1 VSANDRAEV
10 ARARRMLDIE
20 ARVRIEVRE
29 VRSAAEA
36 LRRTVQSARGEIT
49 QETLTEEVQVA
60 PRAEFTL
67 RVPTSTVYDFVRT
80 LEQIGATRLRQIQA
94 RDLGKQYY
102 DSVLRLRNLEITR
115 ARLEQI
121 LAQARSVNDVLR
133 IESELTRVRGEME
146 RLKGELRYLED
157 RAAQATVYVTLF
169 TRQQPEAEVVVP
181 RAQFFPGIRV
191 AYLEDL
197 HGDGRT
203 RGYYGGA
210 ITVGSRRAGI
220 SLAGFR
226 RLGDSGGTL
235 DAFTASLGGR
245 FYSQYLGGEYKRW
258 MSPFLGLSG
267 GYARFEGRDEMLVGG
282 ALGLDVFKSEML
294 RIDLGADVAA
304 LFGTKAGA
312 HLAFV
317 PSLGIDIAF

>member
-1 VSANDRAEV
+1 
-10 ARARRMLDIE
+10 MLDIE
-20 ARVRIEVRE
+20 ARVRIEVRD

-49 QETLTEEVQVA
+49 QETVTEEVQVA

-67 RVPTSTVYDFVRT
+67 RVPTAAVHDLLGT
-80 LEQIGATRLRQIQA
+80 LEQIGAIRSRQIQA
-94 RDLGKQYY
+94 RDIGKQYY
-102 DSVLRLRNLEITR
+102 DSVLRLRNLEVTR

-157 RAAQATVYVTLF
+157 RAALATLYISLF
-169 TRQQPEAEVVVP
+169 TREEPQPEIVVP
-181 RAQFFPGIRV
+181 QAQFFPGLRLG
-191 AYLEDL
+191 YLEDL

-210 ITVGSRRAGI
+210 LTVGSRRVGVV
-220 SLAGFR
+220 LAGFR
-226 RLGDSGGTL
+226 RLREGGRTL
-235 DAFTASLGGR
+235 DAFTASLSGR
-245 FYSQYLGGEYKRW
+245 FYSQYMGGESKKW

-267 GYARFEGRDEMLVGG
+267 GYARFEGRDEMLLGA
-282 ALGLDVFKSEML
+282 ALGLDIFKSEMV
-294 RIDLGADVAA
+294 RIDLSLDASAM
-304 LFGTKAGA
+304 FGTKAGA
-312 HLAFV
+312 HMALL